1 MQPTPWQKS
10 LAMKF
15 TMSRIYAV
23 PVILIAMYPNTLT
36 WNLVAG
42 ILFILASITDYYD
55 GYFARKYQAVSNMGK
70 FMDPIADKILVSG
83 VLTMLLY
90 QAKIDPWMVL
100 LILSRDTFI
109 GGIRSVAAADNI
121 IIDAKATGKWKTAM
135 QMSGIPAVII
145 GAIDPY
151 LPFVDKIGYALLW
164 ISVILSLTSGV
175 QYYQG
180 YLESKNRKGSL

>member
-83 VLTMLLY
+83 VLTML
-90 QAKIDPWMVL
+90 VGGVC
-100 LILSRDTFI
+100 I
-109 GGIRSVAAADNI
+109 GSFLR
-121 IIDAKATGKWKTAM
+121 
-135 QMSGIPAVII
+135 
-145 GAIDPY
+145 
-151 LPFVDKIGYALLW
+151 
-164 ISVILSLTSGV
+164 
-175 QYYQG
+175 
-180 YLESKNRKGSL
+180 